1 MSVRSIAI
9 TVTQQRLVATQMVPL
24 PVAVTTDTPEMVNNV
39 QVRSNSSRIDF
50 LRDLIRSL

>member
-9 TVTQQRLVATQMVPL
+9 TVTQQRLVATQMVHL

-39 QVRSNSSRIDF
+39 QVRSNSSGIDF